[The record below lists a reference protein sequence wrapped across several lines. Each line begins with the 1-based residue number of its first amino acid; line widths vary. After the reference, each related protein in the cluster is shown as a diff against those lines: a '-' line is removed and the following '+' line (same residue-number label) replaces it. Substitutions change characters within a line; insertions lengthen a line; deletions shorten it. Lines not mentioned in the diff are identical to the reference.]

1 MADLDATAQKLLN
14 KDPSNPNSPKKSDPP
29 ARPGLGLS
37 RSTTASGKLS
47 LRETMLAQKKAAMA
61 ARNLPVRPGSAMAH
75 ISSPTR
81 AATGSNAPTHSTTST
96 LSTKST
102 APRNRPESTLSV
114 NAGGMSVAPM
124 RPNRRR
130 PELAARPATAGP
142 YSVRDHQNM
151 EADSPESIK
160 SKHASPRHPVPT
172 AVVTPKQ
179 TVSKN
184 VRPPHQSHAS
194 ESSIPSPALR
204 QSTSKQLA
212 SSPRGSPLI
221 ALTRRAQTLSSSASS
236 ASSSPAPPTF
246 RRTRPGQQE
255 EHGHHV
261 PHEDQEHGHDGIG
274 RQVVARLA
282 NLHVSPPKHDP
293 AARCPES
300 STMAPA
306 SPASPAASTFDDD
319 KKMNND
325 MQTDK
330 KLESRVEPVIPAVKV
345 YEDPFTDETGPAAA
359 AAATKPAFTLAVLED
374 KPVNE
379 DAGSLAR
386 TDGRPPVMTDELD
399 SPEKA
404 RQNSKLLDSGIAKIK
419 NKNLEVHGFRKL
431 QSLLRDSRTGF
442 TDEKFE
448 GLLLGL
454 FQYLE
459 DPLPGMAAEKAQ
471 DVKAQVLSTIKLLL
485 KKERDS
491 FQRHVS
497 KGLESL
503 LEARGAYDTRAH
515 VVSGL
520 ELLAD
525 ELVTLGDGS
534 ELVSVL
540 GKRLQACTDTSTKGS
555 RTLSMGLHVLKEMM
569 DKRAD
574 FAPSDEELAQL
585 TALSSRCLESAD
597 SGVRMDA
604 VKFCVSLHERVGDA
618 GFWAAMSDV
627 KEDPKSLLTYY
638 IVKRQ
643 RELGVAAA

>member
-29 ARPGLGLS
+29 ARAGLGLS

-61 ARNLPVRPGSAMAH
+61 AKNLPVRPGSAMAH

-81 AATGSNAPTHSTTST
+81 AAPSGNAPPRSTTSTTST

-151 EADSPESIK
+151 AMEADSPESIK
-160 SKHASPRHPVPT
+160 SKHSSPRHPVQT
-172 AVVTPKQ
+172 AVVTPRQAAPK
-179 TVSKN
+179 TM
-184 VRPPHQSHAS
+184 RPSHQSHAS
-194 ESSIPSPALR
+194 ETSITSPAALR

-212 SSPRGSPLI
+212 SSSPRGSPAM
-221 ALTRRAQTLSSSASS
+221 ALARRAQTLSSSASS
-236 ASSSPAPPTF
+236 SPAPTL
-246 RRTRPGQQE
+246 RRTKTGPE
-255 EHGHHV
+255 VAHG
-261 PHEDQEHGHDGIG
+261 DQEHGHDGIS

-282 NLHVSPPKHDP
+282 DLHVSPPQQD
-293 AARCPES
+293 AAAQLQES
-300 STMAPA
+300 SELAPASLA
-306 SPASPAASTFDDD
+306 SPASPAASTCDDD
-319 KKMNND
+319 EKTNND
-325 MQTDK
+325 RPTDK
-330 KLESRVEPVIPAVKV
+330 TLESRVEPVLPALKV
-345 YEDPFTDETGPAAA
+345 YEDPFTDETGPAAT
-359 AAATKPAFTLAVLED
+359 ATTPAFTMPVLED

-379 DAGSLAR
+379 DAGRLPGA
-386 TDGRPPVMTDELD
+386 DGQPCAMTDPLD

-431 QSLLRDSRTGF
+431 QSLLRDSRTAF
-442 TDEKFE
+442 TDGKFE
-448 GLLLGL
+448 ALLLGL

-459 DPLPGMAAEKAQ
+459 DPLAGVAAEKAQ

-485 KKERDS
+485 KKERDG
-491 FQRHVS
+491 FRPHVS

-520 ELLAD
+520 ELLGD
-525 ELVTLGDGS
+525 ELVRLGDGS
-534 ELVSVL
+534 EMVGVV
-540 GKRLQACTDTSTKGS
+540 GKRLQACSDGS
-555 RTLSMGLHVLKEMM
+555 VQGCRTLSMGLHVLGEMM

-574 FAPSDEELAQL
+574 FAPSDEELARL
-585 TALSSRCLESAD
+585 TALAGRCLESAD

-604 VKFCVSLHERVGDA
+604 VKFCVSLHERVGEA
-618 GFWAAMSDV
+618 GFWAAMRDV

-643 RELGVAAA
+643 RELGVVA